1 MRAVWRAAE
10 LTATTAHNPPTS
22 PAGDIAHTPRIP
34 ALHDGPVIPAG
45 QRAAGGR
52 RA

>member
-1 MRAVWRAAE
+1 MTERLQHAG
-10 LTATTAHNPPTS
+10 LTATTAQNPLTS
-22 PAGDIAHTPRIP
+22 PAGDAAHTHRNP

-45 QRAAGGR
+45 QHVAGGR